1 MFFCNLAQCGHWEAS
16 FLSYIASWTTEYWQ
30 WIHPVNSSAHAWIL
44 HALPAPLKFLLVMW
58 KQFPQWQSPKN
69 TSYKDRLMTWG
80 MLTLQYGLQDWVDI
94 DFGISEG
101 VDFIAV
107 SFVKSPEV
115 IKHLKS
121 YVKARAP
128 DRYSIFMLSY
138 DPAYV
143 HKDELAA
150 LGHPEQYALFGLQ
163 VHSFES
169 WHM

>member
-1 MFFCNLAQCGHWEAS
+1 
-16 FLSYIASWTTEYWQ
+16 
-30 WIHPVNSSAHAWIL
+30 
-44 HALPAPLKFLLVMW
+44 
-58 KQFPQWQSPKN
+58 
-69 TSYKDRLMTWG
+69 
-80 MLTLQYGLQDWVDI
+80 MLTLRYGLQDWVDI

-138 DPAYV
+138 DHAYV

-150 LGHPEQYALFGLQ
+150 LGHPEQYALFGLE